1 MEAEAETKPI
11 SPREALATL
20 SDWLAGGDVQ
30 SGWGGPL
37 SARSERD
44 YGERAPSYPADSAA
58 GTSPISV
65 PDAALDGGAT
75 RRAPSGSRAAL
86 PIDLEAD
93 RAEVDACRAC
103 RLGEGRRH
111 AAYGEGVASPL
122 VLVVGEGPGAEED
135 AQGRPFVGPA
145 GQLLDKMLGSVGLS
159 RTTNCYIANIVK
171 CRPPGNREPAP
182 DEREA
187 CMPWLERQIEAL
199 HPAFILAMGRT
210 AATSLLGTAEGIGK
224 LRGRWFERGG
234 IPLLATYH
242 PSALLRDETLK
253 RPAWEDLKMLKF
265 RLGEAE
271 RPSAPAPADAAAA
284 SAGTAPPASSVSPA
298 TDRE

>member
-1 MEAEAETKPI
+1 MDDEATGSM

-20 SDWLAGGDVQ
+20 ADWLDGGEPR

-37 SARSERD
+37 TPRSESD
-44 YGERAPSYPADSAA
+44 YGDLAPLLAAAAAPSAPSAPVAPVAVSSFSAADSGSAPS
-58 GTSPISV
+58 TSP
-65 PDAALDGGAT
+65 L
-75 RRAPSGSRAAL
+75 
-86 PIDLEAD
+86 DLEAD
-93 RAEVDACRAC
+93 RAAVDACRAC
-103 RLGEGRRH
+103 RLGEGRRR

-159 RTTNCYIANIVK
+159 RSSNCYIANIVK

-187 CMPWLERQIEAL
+187 CLPWLERQIEAL
-199 HPAFILAMGRT
+199 RPAFILAMGRT
-210 AATSLLGTAEGIGK
+210 AATSFLGSADGIGK
-224 LRGRWFERGG
+224 LRGRWFKRRG

-253 RPAWEDLKMLKF
+253 RPAWEDLKMLKY

-271 RPSAPAPADAAAA
+271 RPAAPGEAQP
-284 SAGTAPPASSVSPA
+284 SSPA

>member
-1 MEAEAETKPI
+1 MGETDGPM

-20 SDWLAGGDVQ
+20 ADWLDGGEPR

-37 SARSERD
+37 TPRSDSDFGDLAVPALARSASGEAASAR
-44 YGERAPSYPADSAA
+44 APRGSFAESDS
-58 GTSPISV
+58 
-65 PDAALDGGAT
+65 D
-75 RRAPSGSRAAL
+75 L
-86 PIDLEAD
+86 PVDLEAD
-93 RAEVDACRAC
+93 RVAVDACRAC

-111 AAYGEGVASPL
+111 AAYGEGVASPF

-187 CMPWLERQIEAL
+187 CLPWLERQIEAL
-199 HPAFILAMGRT
+199 RPAFILAMGRT
-210 AATSLLGTAEGIGK
+210 AATSLLGSADGIGK
-224 LRGRWFERGG
+224 LRGRWFERRG

-242 PSALLRDETLK
+242 PSALLRDESLK
-253 RPAWEDLKMLKF
+253 RPAWEDLKMLKY

-271 RPSAPAPADAAAA
+271 PRDTLATAATGGAA
-284 SAGTAPPASSVSPA
+284 TAPDATGGADPASPSPSGS
-298 TDRE
+298 D